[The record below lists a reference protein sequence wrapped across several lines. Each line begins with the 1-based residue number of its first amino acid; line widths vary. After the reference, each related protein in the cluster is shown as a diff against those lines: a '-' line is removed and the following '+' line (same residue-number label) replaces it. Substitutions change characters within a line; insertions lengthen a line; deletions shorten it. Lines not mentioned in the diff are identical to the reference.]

1 MNLDF
6 TTIRAFA
13 NDRRALRR
21 TALAAATL
29 VFTMLAMY
37 LAFASNAKQTRA
49 QDANQ
54 RGAWNTVAIS
64 NAALPLDNF
73 VSTWAA
79 KRSSNAE
86 QTSLNWIVRDT
97 RDLRQSLLALD
108 ATRVVVQR
116 ISVTK
121 RDADFTV
128 SAEVA
133 P

>member
-1 MNLDF
+1 MNVDF
-6 TTIRAFA
+6 SAIRALA

-21 TALAAATL
+21 SALATATL
-29 VFTMLAMY
+29 IFAMLAMY

-54 RGAWNTVAIS
+54 RSAWNALASS
-64 NAALPLDNF
+64 NTALPLDNF
-73 VSTWAA
+73 ISTWAA